1 MPKKRAKKI
10 RTFSSR
16 QHPCWRWCGQRI
28 LGIVEN
34 GKLLGEIPQ
43 DAEFDVRS
51 AVGPT
56 YVPAGALQ
64 LTCQHDRLYVLAEKS

>member
-1 MPKKRAKKI
+1 MPKKKKKI
-10 RTFSSR
+10 KTFTTR
-16 QHPCWRWCGQRI
+16 RHLCWNWCGQRL

-43 DAEFDVRS
+43 DAEFDIRS
-51 AVGPT
+51 AIGLA

-64 LTCQHDRLYVLAEKS
+64 LTCQHGRLYILDQRS